1 MQRAIPSLAPF
12 NNGVMKSSSTGVL
25 NWLEVH
31 AGLGFGNISIA
42 LGLLDEF
49 ASDRAGVVTVVGYNS
64 TMFRPGNRVAM
75 VEVGHLRMYPRGEE
89 RVCIKSHTISPLKM
103 QLL

>member
-1 MQRAIPSLAPF
+1 MQRAIPSMAPF
-12 NNGVMKSSSTGVL
+12 NNGIMKNSSTGVL
-25 NWLEVH
+25 NWLQIH
-31 AGLGFGNISIA
+31 AGLGSSNISIA

-49 ASDRAGVVTVVGYNS
+49 VSDRAGVVTMVGYNS

-75 VEVGHLRMYPRGEE
+75 VEVGHLRIYPRVEE
-89 RVCIKSHTISPLKM
+89 RVCIKSRLIFPLKM